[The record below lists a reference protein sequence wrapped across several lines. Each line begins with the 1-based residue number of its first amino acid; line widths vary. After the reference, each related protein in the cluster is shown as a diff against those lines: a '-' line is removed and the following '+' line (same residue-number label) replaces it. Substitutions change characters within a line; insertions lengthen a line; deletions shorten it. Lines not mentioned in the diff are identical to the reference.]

1 MSIRNKLIMMLAIPL
16 AALALVGALG
26 FRGQS
31 AAANAASSALADD
44 GVVQGINTAI
54 KAIGAERLA
63 VVANAP
69 GEELAEVR
77 AATDAS
83 LATAAQTAAAQNLP
97 GVQAAVTNA
106 SNLLIGAR
114 SEASLMGQV
123 VEMNDATDE
132 LRSVRGRVDVDYPSP
147 DSFAEATS
155 IDLTVDIADRQ
166 DAIWLEYIAADEVSA
181 DLADR
186 LSAEIVATELLR
198 DQVIQI
204 APESHIAPLNASMA
218 SDADA
223 DMERAGIEALARF
236 ERGEAP
242 LGDGPTLDAV
252 IASHLD
258 WYGHAV
264 MLQDDVRANLAQR
277 ATDAESRQNLFALL
291 GTLGLLVLF
300 GLIYVVY
307 RSVVRPLNDLLDGAE
322 LVASDKLPSVVSEL
336 RTIGSSD
343 ANVSLDP
350 LPRQTDDELGSLV
363 DAFNDVQLTA
373 FDLAVE
379 QARSRRNIAEMF
391 VNLGRRNQKLLQR
404 MLNVLSDLE
413 QDEKDGDKLERLF
426 ELDHMTTRM
435 RRNAESLLVVAGT
448 KTPRQW
454 AKPVPA
460 ADVVRSALAE
470 VQDYQ
475 RVDVA
480 SLAEAP
486 MAGNAVTDV
495 THLLAEL
502 LENSLQFSDPD
513 ARVTVSARWHDE
525 GYRIVIADQGFGMS
539 DEELAEH
546 NSLIANPPPPDQA
559 PTRFLGLFVVG
570 HLAARHGIEVVLS
583 DGTIA
588 GTDAR
593 ITIPASVMS
602 DAADPTKARVVA
614 ETDDSGLDA
623 HLASDIDFDAELSKL
638 TAEAAARTE
647 TEIIIGDLPVRGQQA
662 PSDAGDADAAEINLT
677 DLPTRS
683 GDSTAPATGEPA
695 PELPQRGAA
704 EPFMAEDPIVVDE
717 PTSELPAVADHMTE
731 VGAPASPDGLVEAPA
746 AATNGADDAGVD
758 NTSADNKWADSMWID
773 PSEMITP
780 PAPTPAPAPP
790 TPEAAAPAPAPF
802 SAAAN
807 VATEAA
813 APAAFDD
820 RSIDFSRLPE
830 PPSFTTPAAPATAAA
845 PAAPEA
851 MATAPIPQ
859 AAPAAPLAPTGDTGL
874 GLPTRVPRA
883 ALEEQG
889 GLGASAPAAEAFS
902 AATAPVP
909 TPDAPAHPTTDAST
923 ISSQFSAFQAGI
935 QRSEEQRG

>member
-1 MSIRNKLIMMLAIPL
+1 MSIRSKLIMMLAIPL

-31 AAANAASSALADD
+31 AAANEASTALGDD
-44 GVVQGINTAI
+44 SVVQGINTAI

-63 VVANAP
+63 TVAGTPAD
-69 GEELAEVR
+69 ELDEIR
-77 AATDAS
+77 AATDVS
-83 LATAAQTAAAQNLP
+83 LAVAAENAATENLP

-106 SNLLIGAR
+106 ANQLTGAR
-114 SEASLMGQV
+114 SQAALVDQV
-123 VEMNDATDE
+123 VDMNSTTDE
-132 LRSVRGRVDVDYPSP
+132 LRSIRSRVTVDYPSS

-155 IDLTVDIADRQ
+155 IDLAVDIADRQ
-166 DAIWLEYIAADEVSA
+166 DAIWLEYVAADTITA
-181 DLADR
+181 DLAER
-186 LSAEIVATELLR
+186 LTAETVATELLR
-198 DQVIQI
+198 DQIIEI
-204 APESHIAPLNASMA
+204 APEAHITPLNASLA
-218 SDADA
+218 SDADGNV
-223 DMERAGIEALARF
+223 ERAGIEALGRF

-242 LGDGPTLDAV
+242 LADGPTLEAV
-252 IASHLD
+252 TASHLD

-264 MLQDDVRANLAQR
+264 MLQDDVSANLAQR
-277 ATDAESRQNLFALL
+277 AADAESRQNLFALL

-322 LVASDKLPSVVSEL
+322 RVASDRLPSVVSEL

-343 ANVSLDP
+343 ANVSLEP

-404 MLNVLSDLE
+404 MLHVLSDLE

-470 VQDYQ
+470 VQEYQ

-480 SLAEAP
+480 NLADAP

-502 LENSLQFSDPD
+502 LENSLQFSDPES
-513 ARVTVSARWHDE
+513 RVTVSARWHDE
-525 GYRIVIADQGFGMS
+525 GYRIVVSDQGFGMS

-570 HLAARHGIEVVLS
+570 HLAARHGISVVLS
-583 DGTIA
+583 DGTVA

-593 ITIPASVMS
+593 ITIP
-602 DAADPTKARVVA
+602 T
-614 ETDDSGLDA
+614 
-623 HLASDIDFDAELSKL
+623 
-638 TAEAAARTE
+638 
-647 TEIIIGDLPVRGQQA
+647 
-662 PSDAGDADAAEINLT
+662 
-677 DLPTRS
+677 
-683 GDSTAPATGEPA
+683 
-695 PELPQRGAA
+695 
-704 EPFMAEDPIVVDE
+704 
-717 PTSELPAVADHMTE
+717 
-731 VGAPASPDGLVEAPA
+731 
-746 AATNGADDAGVD
+746 
-758 NTSADNKWADSMWID
+758 
-773 PSEMITP
+773 
-780 PAPTPAPAPP
+780 
-790 TPEAAAPAPAPF
+790 
-802 SAAAN
+802 
-807 VATEAA
+807 
-813 APAAFDD
+813 
-820 RSIDFSRLPE
+820 
-830 PPSFTTPAAPATAAA
+830 
-845 PAAPEA
+845 
-851 MATAPIPQ
+851 
-859 AAPAAPLAPTGDTGL
+859 
-874 GLPTRVPRA
+874 
-883 ALEEQG
+883 
-889 GLGASAPAAEAFS
+889 
-902 AATAPVP
+902 
-909 TPDAPAHPTTDAST
+909 
-923 ISSQFSAFQAGI
+923 
-935 QRSEEQRG
+935 